1 MGVPQ
6 IEMIDRL
13 RPWLLYFVLKA
24 TKDDL
29 EAEAEA
35 GRERLAELLK
45 VNKNITPKR
54 PQSRKAP
61 LNFKNVL
68 PY

>member
-24 TKDDL
+24 TKEDL
-29 EAEAEA
+29 GAEAEA

-45 VNKNITPKR
+45 VNKNIT
-54 PQSRKAP
+54 
-61 LNFKNVL
+61 L
-68 PY
+68 